1 MKRVP
6 LRITALLLL
15 FLLLP
20 LPLPRS
26 LSAWDGLLT
35 VRAEAAGTPSDSGFP
50 SDDKIIATV
59 TVSSIGDMRPEDAV
73 SAVRRAVKDR
83 REEAAVRYH
92 MGQWFTSQAEAD
104 AWTASA
110 TAWYEQN
117 WKGVIRA
124 ALEHTG
130 IPDEG
135 DYLFYHLKGYS
146 SGLGL
151 RANENG
157 ADFVLIYTFT
167 YLSDAA
173 EEAAVA
179 ERLESVMPT
188 LGLEGMTEAG
198 KIRAIYRWITENVT
212 FDEWDDRMAY
222 SAYGALIHGRAVCQG
237 FANLFYRMALTAGL
251 DVRIVSGT
259 GMNGGPGST
268 SSGPHAWNIVR
279 IGDLF
284 YNLDS
289 AWDAGRTPWRWF
301 LLGSDS
307 FDKEHIAE
315 KTERLDYTSSAFRA
329 AYPVPKRDYD
339 GPFGDET
346 APTAPPASETP
357 AEPVT
362 PPVSETPPAGPPA
375 VPVAPDV
382 GIPETEALAAPGWT
396 NPFYDVSEEDVFY
409 DAVRFVC
416 ENGLFVGVSE
426 HLFAPELTMTR
437 AMFVTVLGRMAGVEA
452 DFSRQPAFADTEA
465 GLWYSPYV
473 DWAAERGYILGYGNG
488 LFGPD
493 DPVTRE
499 QAALITARMAASEG
513 FAVSSPMD
521 LSTYDPAY
529 APAYDPI
536 KDLDD
541 PVSSWARD
549 AVAWTLDQGLYPM
562 EDCRLLPQ
570 APAPRSFVARML
582 AGYAA
587 MRMR

>member
-6 LRITALLLL
+6 RRITALLFL
-15 FLLLP
+15 FLLFP
-20 LPLPRS
+20 LPLPGV
-26 LSAWDGLLT
+26 LSPGDGLLT
-35 VRAEAAGTPSDSGFP
+35 VRAEAAGAPSDGGFP
-50 SDDKIIATV
+50 SDNEITATIY
-59 TVSSIGDMRPEDAV
+59 VSSIGNMRPADAV
-73 SAVRRAVKDR
+73 SAVRQAIRER
-83 REEAAVRYH
+83 REEAAVCYH
-92 MGQWFTSQAEAD
+92 MDRWFTSQAEAD
-104 AWTASA
+104 AWTADAS
-110 TAWYEQN
+110 AWYEQN
-117 WKGVIRA
+117 WKIVIRA

-130 IPDEG
+130 NPDEG
-135 DYLFYHLKGYS
+135 DYLFYHLKSYT
-146 SGLGL
+146 SGCGL

-157 ADFVLIYTFT
+157 ADIVLLYTFT

-173 EEAAVA
+173 EEEAVA
-179 ERLESVMPT
+179 ERLKTVMPS
-188 LGLEGMTEAG
+188 LSLDGMTEAG
-198 KIRAIYRWITENVT
+198 KTRAIYRWITENVT

-251 DVRIVSGT
+251 DVRIISGT
-259 GMNGGPGST
+259 GMNGGPGSDA
-268 SSGPHAWNIVR
+268 SGPHAWNIVR
-279 IGDLF
+279 IGDLY
-284 YNLDS
+284 YNLDA
-289 AWDAGRTPWRWF
+289 AWDAGRTSWRWF

-307 FDKEHIAE
+307 FDGEHIAE
-315 KTERLDYTSSAFRA
+315 NTERLDYTSPAFRA
-329 AYPVPKRDYD
+329 AYPVPARDYD
-339 GPFGDET
+339 GPFGDEN
-346 APTAPPASETP
+346 AAPPAPEPP

-362 PPVSETPPAGPPA
+362 PISDPPAEPITPGA
-375 VPVAPDV
+375 E
-382 GIPETEALAAPGWT
+382 IPQAEVPGWI
-396 NPFYDVSEEDVFY
+396 NPFYDVSEADVFY

-416 ENGLFVGVSE
+416 ENGLFNGVSE

-452 DFSRQPAFADTEA
+452 DFSRQPSFTDTAA
-465 GLWYSPYV
+465 GVWYSPYV
-473 DWAAERGYILGYGNG
+473 DWAAENGYILGYGNG

-521 LSTYDPAY
+521 LSVYDSVYDPVN
-529 APAYDPI
+529 
-536 KDLDD
+536 DLDD
-541 PVSSWARD
+541 PVSPWARD

-562 EDCRLLPQ
+562 EDGRLLPQ